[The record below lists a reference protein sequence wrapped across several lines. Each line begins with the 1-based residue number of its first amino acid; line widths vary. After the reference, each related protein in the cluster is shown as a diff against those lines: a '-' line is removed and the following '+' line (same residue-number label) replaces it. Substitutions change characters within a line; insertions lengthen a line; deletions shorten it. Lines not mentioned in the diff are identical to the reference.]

1 MYYNINPLIDKGKE
15 LDAPFISAIGGKGN
29 GKTYSCIRYALQ
41 QFFDN
46 YRPFVYLRR
55 LDKMVSKTAI
65 QTLLNP
71 HIQTIINLSH
81 GRFNNVRYRSGTFQ
95 LVRVAED
102 GKKIEESV
110 IVCFCR
116 ALSNIES
123 QTGADFG
130 EISCIIYDEFLSREH
145 ELPDEFN
152 KMMIAH
158 NNYTRNRT
166 HYYIPF
172 ILLGNTVSRDN
183 VILTQFGVD
192 ARNLKQGEITAIYN
206 TKKEIR
212 LLIEYCARIDIMM
225 TADEKYYSRFE
236 NERINMITKG
246 SWTVS
251 QYKTYPYNINALDSV
266 ITFRFVHDKV
276 VVDCRVCSFRNNYIL
291 FITKDLQKYDKVVW
305 VSDTLP
311 ISKTKIIKRMVDK
324 TMQFIVNCIA
334 TKQFYTDDNF
344 AVDDIR
350 DICKY
355 IVNGESIR
363 KWIE

>member
-1 MYYNINPLIDKGKE
+1 MHYDIKPLIKKGE
-15 LDAPFISAIGGKGN
+15 QLDAPFISAIGGKGN
-29 GKTYSCIRYALQ
+29 GKTYSSIDYALR
-41 QFFDN
+41 QFFDTG
-46 YRPFVYLRR
+46 RPFVYLRR
-55 LDKMVSKTAI
+55 LDKMVHKQAI

-71 HIQTIINLSH
+71 QLQTIINLSN
-81 GRFNNVRYRSGTFQ
+81 GRFNNVRFRSGTFEV
-95 LVRVAED
+95 VRQSDSKV
-102 GKKIEESV
+102 EESAV
-110 IVCFCR
+110 VCYCR

-130 EISCIIYDEFLSREH
+130 EISCVVYDEFLSRER

-172 ILLGNTVSRDN
+172 ILLGNTVTRDSKL
-183 VILTQFGVD
+183 LTQFGVNT
-192 ARNLKQGEITAIYN
+192 RELKQGEITAVYS

-212 LLIEYCARIDIMM
+212 LLLEYCARIDIMIS
-225 TADEKYYSRFE
+225 ADEKYYKRFE
-236 NERINMITKG
+236 NERINMITSG

-251 QYKTYPYNINALDSV
+251 QYKTYPYNINALES
-266 ITFRFVHDKV
+266 IMTYRFVHDKII
-276 VVDCRVCSFRNNYIL
+276 VDCRVCSFRNNYIL
-291 FITKDLQKYDKVVW
+291 FITKSIQKYDSVVW
-305 VSDTLP
+305 ISDTLP
-311 ISKTKIIKRMVDK
+311 ISKNKIIKRMIDK
-324 TMQFIVNCIA
+324 SMQFVINCIA

-355 IVNGESIR
+355 IVNGETVR